1 MKIYLRANER
11 IFINGAVLR
20 VDRKV
25 SIELLNDTTFLLE
38 NHVIQKED
46 ADTPLK
52 QLYFVVQLMLMDPAS
67 ADQAKTVFRD
77 MVRDMLATITSE
89 ELLNGVKT
97 ADVEVSSGNPFTA
110 LKTIRSL
117 FAVEAEVLAAG
128 SPDAEEQCDD
138 AKVDE
143 ALNAGPAFAGA
154 MEKAP
159 MVAGMKG

>member
-25 SIELLNDTTFLLE
+25 SLELLNDTTFLLE

-52 QLYFVVQLMLMDPAS
+52 QLYFVVQLMLMDPA
-67 ADQAKTVFRD
+67 AKDQAMAVFRD
-77 MVRDMLATITSE
+77 MVKDMLAAISNE
-89 ELLNGVKT
+89 ELLNGIKT
-97 ADVEVSSGNPFTA
+97 VDVDVSSGNPFPA

-117 FAVEAEVLAAG
+117 FPVEAEILAAPEAG
-128 SPDAEEQCDD
+128 LADEEDD
-138 AKVDE
+138 MAPQAAAVVADTE
-143 ALNAGPAFAGA
+143 RL
-154 MEKAP
+154 P